1 MWNINGLLKNS
12 ACTNFNTNTALTEAP
27 NSTRN
32 RLPKFIIFAPLLR
45 VAAAVARN
53 ELI

>member
-12 ACTNFNTNTALTEAP
+12 VRDFFNTNPASSEAP

-32 RLPKFIIFAPLLR
+32 RLPKFIIFAPLLW